1 MRAVSECLPCIVD
14 DLCGALDT
22 EISDEKVKSAVLR
35 EALHYLADNFSGE
48 HPPSRFITGVHRIF
62 KKVSKNKTPFAS
74 RRNACNEV
82 GVKLAEELKHRA
94 RAMRGLARFSFFV
107 RWAIAGN
114 HLDFRTV
121 GTGYGFNV
129 GRTEAMLESA
139 AQRLVV
145 DRTDELFRETMRKP
159 RVLYVHDNV
168 GEIALD
174 ALLIEEMRALGAY
187 VVSGVRGGPITSDA
201 TMEDARSV
209 GLDAVSDEIIK
220 VGPDTLGISFDEMSK
235 RCLKEIQKADL
246 IVAKGQANYYNLSE
260 NRQLVPGRIACLLR
274 TKCDHVARILG
285 GEGHISVATFL

>member
-1 MRAVSECLPCIVD
+1 V
-14 DLCGALDT
+14 DT

-35 EALHYLADNFSGE
+35 DALHYLGDNFSSE

-62 KKVSKNKTPFAS
+62 KTVSKIKTPFES
-74 RRNACNEV
+74 RRTACNEG

-121 GTGYGFNV
+121 GTGYGFDM
-129 GRTEAMLESA
+129 GRIEAMLESA

-145 DRTDELFRETMRKP
+145 DRTEDIFRETMGRP
-159 RVLYVHDNV
+159 RILYVHDNV

-174 ALLIEEMRALGAY
+174 ALLIEEMKVLGAY

-201 TMEDARSV
+201 TMEDAKSV
-209 GLDAVSDEIIK
+209 GLDAVADEVIR
-220 VGPDTLGISFDEMSK
+220 VGPDTLGISFEEMSK
-235 RCLKEIQKADL
+235 PCLEEIQKADL
-246 IVAKGQANYYNLSE
+246 VVAKGQANYYNLSE

-274 TKCDHVARILG
+274 TKCDLVAGILG